1 MELDLKGKTAFVT
14 GGTRGLGRAICFA
27 LAAEGVNLAVNYRN
41 DEHMAKS
48 LTAELMD
55 KFGVKAITVFGDVSS
70 EDQVRNMFDETVSHF
85 AEIDILA
92 NNAGICPVNM
102 IKDMSLEEWNRVIS
116 INLTGTFITCREMV
130 NRLIEQKLGGSII
143 NIVSQAAY
151 NGSRS
156 GKSHYAASKGGVVS
170 FTHSL
175 AKEVAQYRI
184 RVNGVAPGMVYTDM
198 VSDTLDRNINNYMKE
213 IPIGRIAEA
222 EEVAKA
228 VVFLA
233 SEASSYITG
242 SVMDVSGGII
252 GV

>member
-1 MELDLKGKTAFVT
+1 MELDLKGKTALVT
-14 GGTRGLGRAICFA
+14 GATRGLGRAICFA
-27 LAAEGVNLAVNYRN
+27 LAEEGVNLAVNYRN
-41 DEHMAKS
+41 DKHVAEL
-48 LTAELMD
+48 LTAELTE
-55 KFGVKAITVFGDVSS
+55 KFGVEAITVFGDVSS
-70 EDQVRNMFDETVSHF
+70 EDQVRNMFDEAVLHF
-85 AEIDILA
+85 ERIDILV

-116 INLTGTFITCREMV
+116 TNLTGTFLTCREMV
-130 NRLIEQKLGGSII
+130 NRLIEQRYGGSII
-143 NIVSQAAY
+143 NIASQSAY

-156 GKSHYAASKGGVVS
+156 GKSHYAASKGGIAS

-175 AKEVAQYRI
+175 AREVAGYGI
-184 RVNGVAPGMVYTDM
+184 RVNGVAPGMMYTDM
-198 VSDTLDRNINNYMKE
+198 VSDILDRNIDYYKKE

-233 SEASSYITG
+233 SEVSSYITG
-242 SVMDVSGGII
+242 SVMDVSGGLI

>member
-1 MELDLKGKTAFVT
+1 
-14 GGTRGLGRAICFA
+14 
-27 LAAEGVNLAVNYRN
+27 
-41 DEHMAKS
+41 
-48 LTAELMD
+48 
-55 KFGVKAITVFGDVSS
+55 
-70 EDQVRNMFDETVSHF
+70 
-85 AEIDILA
+85 
-92 NNAGICPVNM
+92 
-102 IKDMSLEEWNRVIS
+102 
-116 INLTGTFITCREMV
+116 MV

-198 VSDTLDRNINNYMKE
+198 VSDTLDRNINNYMKQ

>member
-1 MELDLKGKTAFVT
+1 MELKLKDKTALVT

-27 LAAEGVNLAVNYRN
+27 LAEEGVNLAVNYRN
-41 DEHMAKS
+41 DRHAAEL
-48 LTAELMD
+48 LTAELME

-70 EDQVRNMFDETVSHF
+70 EAQVRRMFDEALSRFVGV
-85 AEIDILA
+85 DILI

-116 INLTGTFITCREMV
+116 TNLTGTFITCREMV
-130 NRLIEQKLGGSII
+130 NQLIERKLGGSIV
-143 NIVSQAAY
+143 NIASQSAY

-156 GKSHYAASKGGVVS
+156 GKSHYVASKGGIVS

-175 AKEVAQYRI
+175 AREVSQYGI
-184 RVNGVAPGMVYTDM
+184 RVNGVAPGMMYTDM
-198 VSDTLDRNINNYMKE
+198 VCDILDRNIDYYKKE
-213 IPIGRIAEA
+213 IPIGRIAEV

-233 SEASSYITG
+233 SETSSYITG

>member
-1 MELDLKGKTAFVT
+1 MDLELKGRTAFVT

-41 DEHMAKS
+41 DKHAAEL
-48 LTAELMD
+48 LTAEL
-55 KFGVKAITVFGDVSS
+55 KNTYGVKAIAVFGDVSS
-70 EDQVRNMFDETVSHF
+70 EDQVRHMFDEAALRFERV
-85 AEIDILA
+85 DILV

-116 INLTGTFITCREMV
+116 TNLTGTFITCREMI
-130 NRLIEQKLGGSII
+130 NRLIEQEHGGSII
-143 NIVSQAAY
+143 NIASQAAY

-156 GKSHYAASKGGVVS
+156 GKTHYAASKGGIVS

-175 AKEVAQYRI
+175 AKEVAQYGI
-184 RVNGVAPGMVYTDM
+184 RVNGVAPGMIDTEM
-198 VSDTLDRNINNYMKE
+198 VGDVLQRNRDNYIKE

-228 VVFLA
+228 VVFLV

-242 SVMDVSGGII
+242 SVMDVSGGMI

>member
-1 MELDLKGKTAFVT
+1 MELDLKGKTSFVT

-27 LAAEGVNLAVNYRN
+27 LAGEGVNLAVNYRN
-41 DEHMAKS
+41 DKHVAEL
-48 LTAELMD
+48 LTAELIE

-70 EDQVRNMFDETVSHF
+70 EDQVCRMFDEAASHF
-85 AEIDILA
+85 AKIDILV

-102 IKDMSLEEWNRVIS
+102 IKDMSLEEWDRVIS
-116 INLTGTFITCREMV
+116 TNLTGTFLTCREMV
-130 NRLIEQKLGGSII
+130 NRLIEQKYGGSII
-143 NIVSQAAY
+143 NIASQSAY

-156 GKSHYAASKGGVVS
+156 GKSHYAASKGGIVS

-175 AKEVAQYRI
+175 AREVAQYSI
-184 RVNGVAPGMVYTDM
+184 RVNGVAPGMMYTDM
-198 VSDTLDRNINNYMKE
+198 VSDILDRNIDYYKKE

-228 VVFLA
+228 VLFLA
-233 SEASSYITG
+233 SGASSYITG